1 MIEELRTKLM
11 ERLLPLEKL
20 SITSVRG
27 SDGKEQVEIQVLA
40 QIAESKTNRVAFDI
54 CLIEIALAG
63 TPFKIIDWKTDIVKR
78 PDNDD
83 NITQLI
89 MPVISY
95 TEKVNMS
102 HGDPFLSYTKAPQ

>member
-1 MIEELRTKLM
+1 MKIM

-20 SITSVRG
+20 SIFSVRG
-27 SDGKEQVEIQVLA
+27 SGKEQVEINVVV
-40 QIAESKTNRVAFDI
+40 QIAESKANRVAFDV
-54 CLIEIALAG
+54 CLLEVALKD
-63 TPFKIIDWKTDIVKR
+63 TPFKIIDWKFDQVSR

-83 NITQLI
+83 NVTHLI